1 METTVVV
8 AEDEL
13 ITRMDLAEILK
24 GAGYKVVGM
33 AKDGL
38 DAIEICRREKPN
50 LAIMDVKMPVMDG
63 LEAIKIIQKEKIA
76 GCIVLLTAFSDNEY
90 IEKAR
95 DLGVMTYMVK
105 PFDESTLI
113 PAIKVALAK
122 QREMDKIQDELEVIS
137 KKLDDRKFV
146 ERAKGILM
154 KKHHFSE
161 DQAYKTLRKLAMD
174 KRMSI
179 SEISRLLIDSIKD

>member
-1 METTVVV
+1 MEKTVVV

-13 ITRMDLAEILK
+13 ITRMDLAEILQ

-38 DAIEICRREKPN
+38 DAIELCRREKPD
-50 LAIMDVKMPVMDG
+50 LAIMDIKMPVLDG
-63 LEAIKIIQKEKIA
+63 LEAIKIIKKEKIA
-76 GCIVLLTAFSDNEY
+76 KCIILLTAFSDSEY

-95 DLGVMTYMVK
+95 DLGVMTYLVK

-113 PAIKVALAK
+113 PAVEIALSK
-122 QREMDKIQDELEVIS
+122 QKEMDQIQDELDLIS

-146 ERAKGILM
+146 ERAKGLLM
-154 KKHHFSE
+154 DKHHFSE

-179 SEISRLLIDSIKD
+179 SKLSRLLIESIKD